1 MRACNDAA
9 NLAMGLA
16 NDAANLEM
24 GPGNDASASTDSVS
38 QPGPKEVSTDCVRQ
52 ARPKEVSTASQSA
65 GSKGSIFHV
74 CLLHQT
80 GARSKTKLI
89 GL

>member
-1 MRACNDAA
+1 MGLANDAA

-16 NDAANLEM
+16 NDAR
-24 GPGNDASASTDSVS
+24 ASTDCVR

-65 GSKGSIFHV
+65 DSNG
-74 CLLHQT
+74 
-80 GARSKTKLI
+80 
-89 GL
+89 